1 MRVECWPA
9 HLAGDRPV
17 TGPGNGRLLCK
28 RSDSRAAEVFSFVGG
43 HGVLTAVG
51 WMHLP
56 SESWNG
62 AESAFFCQYIF
73 YKDGQIANRS

>member
-17 TGPGNGRLLCK
+17 TGPVNGRLLCK

-43 HGVLTAVG
+43 HEVFTAAG

-56 SESWNG
+56 SPGMERALSW
-62 AESAFFCQYIF
+62 FHPFT
-73 YKDGQIANRS
+73 